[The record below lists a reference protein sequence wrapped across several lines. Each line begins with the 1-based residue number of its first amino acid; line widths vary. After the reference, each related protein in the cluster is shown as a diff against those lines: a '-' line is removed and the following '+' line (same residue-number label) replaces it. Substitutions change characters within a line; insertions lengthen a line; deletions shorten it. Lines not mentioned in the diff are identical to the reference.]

1 MPAAAVIPVSYTHLD
16 VYKRQVL
23 LDGVN
28 VGHMTTNLGGKL
40 SFSVELEKA
49 EDVAVEIVKA

>member
-1 MPAAAVIPVSYTHLD
+1 M
-16 VYKRQVL
+16 L

-49 EDVAVEIVKA
+49 EQVKVQILRVEA